1 MEYDNIS
8 AGVIDSVKSKF
19 LYIEIKNYFLTIFS
33 TFVHNIN
40 AWNWKFWFF
49 FYAVVP
55 TILLA
60 IAIQPQSLKDGL
72 FILNIYQPTLVSMY
86 FSNFTHSE
94 LGHLSG
100 NLMIYLIFIS
110 VIFFLED
117 NPKITKL
124 SIPFIFGVLPFIISV
139 ISVIYLGTIDRPIPP
154 SQGFSG
160 IVAAIMGYG
169 LFLFAK
175 WTYAQ
180 FTKPVFENWDENK
193 PVQKIGGIVEFL
205 LVAYI
210 IILILGF
217 GFNFG
222 LFSAEGGALAN
233 GIAHFTGFIF
243 GIFFPLV
250 IGLYYRR
257 TDYPFYFVFLV
268 GIVSILYQYFQYL
281 LMFPTLIV

>member
-1 MEYDNIS
+1 
-8 AGVIDSVKSKF
+8 
-19 LYIEIKNYFLTIFS
+19 
-33 TFVHNIN
+33 
-40 AWNWKFWFF
+40 
-49 FYAVVP
+49 
-55 TILLA
+55 
-60 IAIQPQSLKDGL
+60 
-72 FILNIYQPTLVSMY
+72 
-86 FSNFTHSE
+86 
-94 LGHLSG
+94 
-100 NLMIYLIFIS
+100 MIYLIFIS

-124 SIPFIFGVLPFIISV
+124 SIQFIFGVLPFIISV